1 MKTFVIY
8 VLLLLGIAVCPCFLV
23 YGILR
28 TEAETEQYEQEKL
41 QYTIQQTKLL
51 NAERQR
57 LYNEWTATH
66 DTTLRAI
73 KSIKKRPKYDE
84 YGYYAKTGKLLCEK
98 HYAHDLVC
106 EPEKKW
112 ITTRYVII
120 GYEKDTIWTNYNVTR
135 EDWLKR
141 AQSHVDYEM
150 SKKHI
155 PEFHEKQLCFTSK
168 SSFWYLLFLFAIIGL
183 FSSYTFINKI
193 ENVWQMHKQKQITR
207 HVRSSILR
215 GNSCITYT
223 NKHADKKYEHVDISS
238 IEKVNNADKLL
249 FEVAVWAYEC
259 DGLSTSAIQRHFSI
273 GYARAGEIVDQLY
286 QLHVIG
292 PAKVNGKPRD
302 IIMSID
308 DIMQMER
315 CGKFS

>member
-1 MKTFVIY
+1 MKTLVIY

-28 TEAETEQYEQEKL
+28 SEAETEQYEQEKL
-41 QYTIQQTKLL
+41 QYTIQQNKLL
-51 NAERQR
+51 NVERQR
-57 LYNEWTATH
+57 LYNEWTTTH

-73 KSIKKRPKYDE
+73 KSIKKRPKYDK
-84 YGYYAKTGKLLCEK
+84 YGYYAKTGKLLCKK

-106 EPEKKW
+106 EPEEKW

-141 AQSHVDYEM
+141 AQNHVDYVI

-155 PEFHEKQLCFTSK
+155 PEFHEKQASFASTD
-168 SSFWYLLFLFAIIGL
+168 SFWYTLCLFAIIGL
-183 FSSYTFINKI
+183 FSLYKFINKI
-193 ENVWQMHKQKQITR
+193 ENAWRLRKQKRKIIR
-207 HVRSSILR
+207 E
-215 GNSCITYT
+215 NSNSTYT
-223 NKHADKKYEHVDISS
+223 NTRIDKKYEPVNISS
-238 IEKVNNADKLL
+238 INKVDNADTLL
-249 FEVAVWAYEC
+249 FEVAAWAHEC
-259 DGLSTSAIQRHFSI
+259 RGDLGLTASAVQRHFCV
-273 GYARAGEIVDQLY
+273 GYSRAGKIVDQLY

-292 PAKVNGKPRD
+292 PSKANGQPRD

-308 DIMQMER
+308 DIMQMQR

>member
-8 VLLLLGIAVCPCFLV
+8 VLLLLGIVACPCFLV
-23 YGILR
+23 YGELR
-28 TEAETEQYEQEKL
+28 TESETEQYEQEKL

-57 LYNEWTATH
+57 LYNEWTTTH

-84 YGYYAKTGKLLCEK
+84 YGYYVKTGKLLCDK
-98 HYAHDLVC
+98 HYSHDLVC
-106 EPEKKW
+106 KPEKQW
-112 ITTRYVII
+112 ITTRYVVI

-135 EDWLKR
+135 EDWLKH
-141 AQSHVDYEM
+141 AQSYVDHEM

-155 PEFHEKQLCFTSK
+155 PEFRKKQASFTSK
-168 SSFWYLLFLFAIIGL
+168 SSFWYILFSFAIIGL
-183 FSSYTFINKI
+183 FSIYKFINKI
-193 ENVWQMHKQKQITR
+193 ENAWRVHKQKCAKFR
-207 HVRSSILR
+207 E
-215 GNSCITYT
+215 NSHITYT
-223 NKHADKKYEHVDISS
+223 NTRVNKKYEPVNISS
-238 IEKVNNADKLL
+238 IKKVDNADKLL
-249 FEVAVWAYEC
+249 YEVAVWAYNC
-259 DGLSTSAIQRHFSI
+259 NGLSTSAIQRHFSI
-273 GYARAGEIVDQLY
+273 GYNRSGKIVDQLY

-292 PAKVNGKPRD
+292 PSKANGKPRD

-308 DIMQMER
+308 DIMQMQR